1 MKETDFLKIINN
13 TLTNSKYIG
22 DDCADLS
29 DLDIFVTQDTL
40 VEDVHFSMYTTTPYL
55 LGRKSVNVNLSDLAA
70 ALSMPKYITVSLS
83 VPNTTE
89 DEFISE
95 LYRGINDVCNEHNV
109 TVIGGD
115 ITGGEKTVISVTA
128 IGKRISLHNSSR
140 KNAKKGDYVLVTG
153 YVGDSSAGLHSL
165 TDFLRAEK
173 KLLDAH
179 LNPSARV
186 KQGIEIANITDSDI
200 TVMDTSDG
208 LCDALYKISQASRH
222 AIEIDY
228 DKLPVSQELKD
239 YVKRNG
245 LNTDD
250 FVLWG
255 GEDYELVL
263 CVPEDIYKKL
273 NDKIYTCIGRV
284 INKDL
289 TPSVLIRKGE
299 KTLKITQEIFEKK
312 SFNHF
317 KGELC

>member
-13 TLTNSKYIG
+13 TLTNSKYLG
-22 DDCADLS
+22 DDCADLA

-95 LYRGINDVCNEHNV
+95 LYRGINEVCKEHNV

-115 ITGGEKTVISVTA
+115 ITGSEKIVISITA

-153 YVGDSSAGLHSL
+153 NVGDSSSGLHSL
-165 TDFLRAEK
+165 TDFLRADK
-173 KLLDAH
+173 KLINAH

-186 KQGIEIANITDSDI
+186 EQGIKLAGIIDGDIAVT
-200 TVMDTSDG
+200 DTSDG

-239 YVKRNG
+239 YVKRNN
-245 LNTDD
+245 LNIDD

-255 GEDYELVL
+255 GEDFELVL
-263 CVPEDIYKKL
+263 CVPEDIYARL
-273 NDKIYTCIGRV
+273 DDKIFTCIGRV

-289 TPSVLIRKGE
+289 NPSVLIKKGNN
-299 KTLKITQEIFEKK
+299 TLKITPEIFENK
-312 SFNHF
+312 SFDHF
-317 KGELC
+317 KGVPC

>member
-1 MKETDFLKIINN
+1 MKETDFLKIVNN
-13 TLTNSKYIG
+13 TLTNSKYLG
-22 DDCADLS
+22 DDCADLA

-95 LYRGINDVCNEHNV
+95 LYRGINEVCKEHNV

-115 ITGGEKTVISVTA
+115 ITGSEKIVISITA

-140 KNAKKGDYVLVTG
+140 KNAQKGDYVFVTG
-153 YVGDSSAGLHSL
+153 NVGDSSAGLHSL
-165 TDFLRAEK
+165 TDFLRADK
-173 KLLDAH
+173 KLINAH
-179 LNPSARV
+179 LNPSSRV
-186 KQGIEIANITDSDI
+186 EQGIKLAGIIDCDIAVT
-200 TVMDTSDG
+200 DTSDG
-208 LCDALYKISQASRH
+208 LCDALYKISQSSRH

-228 DKLPVSQELKD
+228 EKLPVSQELKD
-239 YVKRNG
+239 YVKRNN
-245 LNTDD
+245 LNIDD

-255 GEDYELVL
+255 GEDFELVF
-263 CVPEDIYKKL
+263 CVPEDIYARL
-273 NDKIYTCIGRV
+273 DDKIFTCIGRV

-289 TPSVLIRKGE
+289 TPSVLIKKGNN
-299 KTLKITQEIFEKK
+299 TLKITPEIFENK
-312 SFNHF
+312 SFDHF
-317 KGELC
+317 KGVPC

>member
-13 TLTNSKYIG
+13 TLTNSKYLG

-95 LYRGINDVCNEHNV
+95 LYRGINEVCREHNV

-115 ITGGEKTVISVTA
+115 ITGSEKIVISITA

-153 YVGDSSAGLHSL
+153 NIGDSSAGLHSL
-165 TDFLRAEK
+165 TNFLRADK
-173 KLLDAH
+173 KLLEAH

-186 KQGIEIANITDSDI
+186 EQGIKPAGIIDGDIAVT
-200 TVMDTSDG
+200 DTSDG

-239 YVKRNG
+239 YTKRNN
-245 LNTDD
+245 LNIDD

-255 GEDYELVL
+255 GEDFELVL
-263 CVPEDIYKKL
+263 CVPDDIYAKL
-273 NDKIYTCIGRV
+273 DDKIYTCIGRV

-289 TPSVLIRKGE
+289 NPSVLIKKGNN
-299 KTLKITQEIFEKK
+299 TMKITPEIFENK
-312 SFNHF
+312 SFDHF